1 MQFAL
6 KPSKMDRFPWVF
18 VFHIRIEFGNENSRY
33 RTRFQASSCNSDSA
47 NWPGY
52 EPGSC
57 IPVVFL
63 GYFSLGV

>member
-18 VFHIRIEFGNENSRY
+18 VFHIHIEFGNENSRY

-47 NWPGY
+47 N
-52 EPGSC
+52 
-57 IPVVFL
+57 
-63 GYFSLGV
+63 